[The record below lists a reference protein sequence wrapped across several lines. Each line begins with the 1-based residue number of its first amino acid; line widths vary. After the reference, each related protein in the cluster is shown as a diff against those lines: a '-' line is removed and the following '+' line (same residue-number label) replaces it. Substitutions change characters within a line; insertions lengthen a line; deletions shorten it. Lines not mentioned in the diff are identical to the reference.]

1 MRRIARWKS
10 ISAISF
16 ATLLFLGS
24 AGCSKKEAPAPAV
37 RTPAP
42 KAEAKA
48 AAKAAEPTAPAPE
61 PVKEPPVVRLYD
73 PVGKRD
79 PFVPF
84 IKVLAK
90 AVRGDL
96 SLLPPLQRY
105 DLGELK
111 FVGVIWGAELRKAL
125 VEDAE
130 GKGYTVGVGTRIG
143 SSGGVVTRI
152 TEDEIVVRE
161 SFRDYMGGKIER
173 ESSLKLQTGGEK

>member
-24 AGCSKKEAPAPAV
+24 AGCSKEEAPAPAV

-42 KAEAKA
+42 KAEV
-48 AAKAAEPTAPAPE
+48 KAAEPPAPAPE
-61 PVKEPPVVRLYD
+61 PAKEPPVVTLYN

-84 IKVLAK
+84 IKVVAK

-96 SLLPPLQRY
+96 SSLPPLQRY
-105 DLGELK
+105 DIGELK
-111 FVGVIWGAELRKAL
+111 FVGVIWGAGLRKAL

-130 GKGYTVGVGTRIG
+130 GKGYTVGMGTKIG

-152 TEDEIVVRE
+152 TEDEIIVRE
-161 SFRDYMGGKIER
+161 TFRDYTGGKIER

>member
-16 ATLLFLGS
+16 ATLLVLGS
-24 AGCSKKEAPAPAV
+24 AGCSKEEAPAPAV

-48 AAKAAEPTAPAPE
+48 VEPTAPAPE
-61 PVKEPPVVRLYD
+61 AAKEPPVVTLYN

-84 IKVLAK
+84 IKVVAK

-96 SLLPPLQRY
+96 SSLPPLQRY

-111 FVGVIWGAELRKAL
+111 FVGVIWGAGLKKAL

-130 GKGYTVGVGTRIG
+130 GKGYTVGVGTKIG

-161 SFRDYMGGKIER
+161 TFRDYTGGKIER